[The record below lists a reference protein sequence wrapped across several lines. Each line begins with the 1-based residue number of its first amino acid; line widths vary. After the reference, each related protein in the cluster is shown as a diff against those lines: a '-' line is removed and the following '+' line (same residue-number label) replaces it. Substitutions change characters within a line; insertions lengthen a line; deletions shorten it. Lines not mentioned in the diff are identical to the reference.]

1 LIGGDRWLSIDR
13 PRRVLAGHPRT
24 FIALG
29 VTITAWVVIAG
40 VYPGWDAQTQAIA
53 GWDAG
58 AFAFLAMALHLF
70 AVRPPE
76 QMAADA
82 EAQEE
87 GAWTIFWVML
97 LGTVFSFA
105 ALSGEFSGLKELPRV
120 ERGLHVALVAATL
133 LLSWLLAHVVFTFR
147 YAHEWYDLDEQRK
160 TKGGLQFPADD
171 LPDYFGFLYFS
182 VVIGM
187 TFQVSDV
194 QVTSRRLRRLVL
206 LHGLLSFLFNT
217 VIVALTVNIAA
228 GLL

>member
-1 LIGGDRWLSIDR
+1 MVSAAL

-24 FIALG
+24 FAALAIGLAAWLLLGGIA
-29 VTITAWVVIAG
+29 
-40 VYPGWDAQTQAIA
+40 PGWPNQTRAIT
-53 GWDAG
+53 GWDVG
-58 AFAFLAMALHLF
+58 AFAFLVLALHLF
-70 AVRPPE
+70 VTRPPPE
-76 QMAADA
+76 MAAEA

-97 LGTVFSFA
+97 LGTIFSFA
-105 ALSGEFSGLKELPRV
+105 ALSGEFSGLKDLPRV

-133 LLSWLLAHVVFTFR
+133 MLSWLLAHVVFTFR
-147 YAHEWYDLDEQRK
+147 YAHEWYDLDGLGQ
-160 TKGGLQFPADD
+160 TKGGLQFPSDD
-171 LPDYFGFLYFS
+171 QPDYLDFLYFS

-194 QVTSRRLRRLVL
+194 QITARRLRRLAL
-206 LHGLLSFLFNT
+206 LHGMISFLFNT

>member
-1 LIGGDRWLSIDR
+1 MAASL

-24 FIALG
+24 FIALAVG
-29 VTITAWVVIAG
+29 LAVWLLLGIAA
-40 VYPGWDAQTQAIA
+40 PGWPAQSRAIT

-58 AFAFLAMALHLF
+58 ALAFIVLAVHLF
-70 AVRPPE
+70 AVRPPA
-76 QMAADA
+76 QMAAEA

-87 GAWTIFWVML
+87 GEWTIFWVML

-105 ALSGEFSGLKELPRV
+105 ALSGEFAGLKDAPHV
-120 ERGLHVALVAATL
+120 ERSLRIALVAATL
-133 LLSWLLAHVVFTFR
+133 ALSWSVTHVVFAFR
-147 YAHEWYDLDEQRK
+147 YAHEWYDLDGQGR
-160 TKGGLQFPADD
+160 TKGGLDFPSDD
-171 LPDYFGFLYFS
+171 QPDYIDFLYFS

-194 QVTSRRLRRLVL
+194 QITARRLRRLAL